1 MTHRD
6 AAPAPDGLLFDPTTQ
21 IGRDLAE
28 VDWAATPLG
37 APETWPASLRGV
49 VRLLLGSRFA
59 MWMAWGSEYAFLCND
74 AYRRNTLGAKYP
86 WALGRP
92 ASQVWAE
99 IWPDISPRIESVIA
113 TGTATWDEDLLLF
126 LERSGYPEETYHTF
140 SYSPIY
146 GDDGTVSGMLC
157 VVSEETGRVVSERRM
172 RIVRD
177 LGTALAAAATEAEV
191 CAAAGRQLSL
201 DAHSLPF
208 TLGYLFCDDGDDAAE
223 AELMWTAGMDSAPHL
238 APARIS
244 VGDSDAVWP
253 AHAIL
258 DGRVHIVDDLPTRF
272 PDVPSGAWPDPP
284 LHAMLV
290 PFTQLGEAKPFG
302 FLVVGL
308 NRYRRLDGDY
318 QGFIELV
325 AGQIAAA
332 ITRARA
338 FEQERRRAEE
348 LAELDR
354 AKTAFFTNV
363 SHELRTPLTLL
374 LGPAAD
380 ALADGNDPLSPAHR
394 QRLEVI
400 ERNGERLLKLVNT
413 LLDFSRMESGRM
425 QPRFEALDLAK
436 LTSEL
441 AAMFDSAAKRAGLTL
456 TVECEPLAH
465 RAHVDREMWAKIVL
479 NLVSNALK
487 ATFTGGIIVRL
498 AERDGAAE
506 LQVTDTGVGIP
517 AAEQHRLFERFHRV
531 SGARL
536 RSHEGS
542 GIGLALVAELVG
554 LHGGTV
560 GVDSEPGRGSTFTVR
575 VPIGIDHLPTELV
588 ASEPSDDVLPVERF
602 GAGYV
607 AEASRWLGPQ
617 TAVDDGPEERVAG
630 GRPRILVADDN
641 ADMRDYLHGLLSAQ
655 YAVRTAVDGVAAL
668 EVARQWRPDLV
679 LTDVM
684 MPRLDGFGLLEAL
697 RADPETMHAP
707 VVMLSARSGEEA
719 AVVGLEAGADDYLVK
734 PFSARELLARVRAN
748 LELDRVRRVVE
759 ELDRNR
765 SLLDQAEEL
774 AHVGSW
780 ELNLEDSSV
789 RASAEYARILGLT
802 AEELADQGLTAALSH
817 VRADDRQRVR
827 DALDETARLGTALDL
842 ELRVDLPDG
851 AHRLVRA
858 HGVLHRGPTGIAE
871 YIRGSVQDITDQR
884 AAELA
889 VAASAAAREAAAR
902 EHFIAEELQRSLL
915 PARTPRVDGLD
926 VAAYYVSGVEE
937 TQAGGDWYDVIELG
951 AGRTGLVIGDV
962 MGRGVHAAAVM
973 GQLRSTVRAYAR
985 LDLPPGELLRLL
997 DHGVRDGS
1005 DSPIVTCVYAV
1016 YDAEQGTLTYANA
1029 GHMPPLLFPPGG
1041 GVRRLS
1047 GGGPPL
1053 GTGRYNATVETVPCP
1068 AGARLMLYTDGLV
1081 ERRGSDIDAGIN
1093 RLAALLEAE
1102 ALPAEALPNVLADA
1116 LLPDEPD
1123 DDVAML
1129 VVAPHSPEARELFM
1143 PIAPAETSVGEARRA
1158 AVAALA
1164 DWRVGDELSADV
1176 ALIVSELVTNALRYG
1191 EVPIEF
1197 RLRLASTGA
1206 VPRIVVE
1213 VSDGASPRPH
1223 VRDMDPAAPNGRGL
1237 HLVTALAERWG
1248 TRPTGVGKSVWC
1260 TLPAPEGI

>member
-1 MTHRD
+1 MTERD
-6 AAPAPDGLLFDPTTQ
+6 AAPAPDGVLFDPSTQ
-21 IGRDLAE
+21 LGRDLAA

-37 APETWPASLRGV
+37 APATWPASLRSV
-49 VRLLLGSRFA
+49 IRLLLGSRFA
-59 MWMAWGSEYAFLCND
+59 MWMAWGSEYTFFCND

-92 ASQVWAE
+92 ASEVWAE
-99 IWPDISPRIESVIA
+99 IWPDIGPRIESVIS
-113 TGTATWDEDLLLF
+113 TGNATWDEDLLLF

-177 LGTALAAAATEAEV
+177 LGTALAAAASEADV
-191 CAAAGRQLSL
+191 CAAAGRQLGL

-208 TLGYLFCDDGDDAAE
+208 TLGYLFCEDADEAGQ
-223 AELMWTAGMDSAPHL
+223 AELMWAAGIDRTHEL
-238 APARIS
+238 APARI
-244 VGDSDAVWP
+244 DLDDENPVWP
-253 AHAIL
+253 AREIL
-258 DGRVHIVDDLPTRF
+258 DGRVHIVEDLGERF
-272 PDVPSGAWPDPP
+272 SDVPSGAWPDPP
-284 LHAMLV
+284 VHGMLV
-290 PFTQLGEAKPFG
+290 PFTQVGEAKPFG
-302 FLVVGL
+302 FLVIGL

-332 ITRARA
+332 VTRARA
-338 FEQERRRAEE
+338 FEQERRRAED

-380 ALADGNDPLSPAHR
+380 ALADGDDPLPPAQR

-400 ERNGERLLKLVNT
+400 ERNGERLLKLVNM

-441 AAMFDSAAKRAGLTL
+441 AAMFDSAATRAGLTL
-456 TVECEPLAH
+456 TVDCRPLPH
-465 RAHVDREMWAKIVL
+465 RAHIDREMWAKIVL

-487 ATFTGGIIVRL
+487 ATFAGGITVRL
-498 AERDGAAE
+498 TERDGAAE
-506 LQVTDTGVGIP
+506 LQVVDTGVGIP
-517 AAEQHRLFERFHRV
+517 PDEQHRLFERFHRV

-542 GIGLALVAELVG
+542 GIGLALVSELAA

-560 GVDSEPGRGSTFTVR
+560 TVDSEPDRGSTFSVR
-575 VPIGIDHLPTELV
+575 IPIGTDHLPPELV
-588 ASEPSDDVLPVERF
+588 ASAPATDEIPLEKY

-607 AEASRWLGPQ
+607 AEATRWLRSESD
-617 TAVDDGPEERVAG
+617 ADEVSDERMVS

-641 ADMRDYLHGLLSAQ
+641 ADMRDYLHGLLSPA
-655 YAVRTAVDGVAAL
+655 YAVRTAVDGRAAL
-668 EVARQWRPDLV
+668 EAALEWRPDLV

-684 MPRLDGFGLLEAL
+684 MPRLDGFGLLQAL
-697 RADPETMHAP
+697 REAPETMHVP

-719 AVVGLEAGADDYLVK
+719 AVEGLEAGADDYLVK
-734 PFSARELLARVRAN
+734 PFSARELLARIRAN
-748 LELDRVRRVVE
+748 LELDRVRRVVD

-780 ELNLEDSSV
+780 ELDLENHSM
-789 RASAEYARILGLT
+789 RASAEYARIFGMS
-802 AEELADQGLTAALSH
+802 ADELAERGLAAALDR
-817 VRADDRQRVR
+817 VREDDRQRVR
-827 DALDETARLGTALDL
+827 DALAATARLGTPLDV
-842 ELRVDLPDG
+842 ELRVDGLDDTP
-851 AHRLVRA
+851 RIVRA

-902 EHFIAEELQRSLL
+902 EHFIAEELQRSML
-915 PARTPRVDGLD
+915 PARTPAVGGLD
-926 VAAYYVSGVEE
+926 IAAYYVSGTEE

-951 AGRTGLVIGDV
+951 GGRTALVIGDV

-973 GQLRSTVRAYAR
+973 GQLRSAVRAYAL
-985 LDLPPGELLRLL
+985 LDLPPGKMLQLL
-997 DHGVRDGS
+997 DRSVRDGS
-1005 DSPIVTCVYAV
+1005 DSTIVTCVYAV
-1016 YDAEQGTLTYANA
+1016 HDAEQNTLTYANA
-1029 GHMPPLLFPPGG
+1029 GHMPPLLVPPGD

-1047 GGGPPL
+1047 GGDPPL
-1053 GTGRYNATVETVPCP
+1053 GTGRYTGDVETVLCP
-1068 AGARLMLYTDGLV
+1068 PGARLMLYTDGLV
-1081 ERRGSDIDAGIN
+1081 ERRGSDIDAGID
-1093 RLAALLEAE
+1093 RLAALLAAE
-1102 ALPAEALPNVLADA
+1102 PLPAEALPNAVAAA
-1116 LLPDEPD
+1116 LLPADPD

-1129 VVAPHSPEARELFM
+1129 VVTARRPDTRELFL
-1143 PIAPAETSVGEARRA
+1143 PVAPVETSVGEARRA
-1158 AVAALA
+1158 AVAALGEWGVA
-1164 DWRVGDELSADV
+1164 DEVIDDA
-1176 ALIVSELVTNALRYG
+1176 ALIVSELITNALRYG
-1191 EVPIEF
+1191 DPPIEF
-1197 RLRLASTGA
+1197 RLRLASAGA
-1206 VPRIVVE
+1206 APCLVVD

-1223 VRDMDPAAPNGRGL
+1223 LRDMDPAAPNGRGL
-1237 HLVTALAERWG
+1237 HLVAALADRWG

-1260 TLPAPEGI
+1260 TLPAPAVG